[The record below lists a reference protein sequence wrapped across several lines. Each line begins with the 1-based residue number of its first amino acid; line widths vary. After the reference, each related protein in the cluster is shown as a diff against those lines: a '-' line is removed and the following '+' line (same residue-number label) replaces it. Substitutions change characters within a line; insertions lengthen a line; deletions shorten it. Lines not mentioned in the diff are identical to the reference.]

1 MKEKITGA
9 EGTKLDNDIQNME
22 QQMDVFREMVDDLK
36 IKTKE
41 ILKPNPNQLPE
52 KTLGQYF

>member
-41 ILKPNPNQLPE
+41 ILKPNQLPE